1 LLAGLAEVLR
11 GEGRLLLATPYDWST
26 RATPVETWIGGHSQR
41 AAHRG
46 AAEPFL
52 RTLLSEGEHPQS
64 VVGLRVLEEVA
75 AWPWQ
80 TRLHERS
87 SVSYR
92 SHLLALARAGG

>member
-1 LLAGLAEVLR
+1 VGGL
-11 GEGRLLLATPYDWST
+11 
-26 RATPVETWIGGHSQR
+26 Q
-41 AAHRG
+41 
-46 AAEPFL
+46 
-52 RTLLSEGEHPQS
+52 
-64 VVGLRVLEEVA
+64 VLEEVA